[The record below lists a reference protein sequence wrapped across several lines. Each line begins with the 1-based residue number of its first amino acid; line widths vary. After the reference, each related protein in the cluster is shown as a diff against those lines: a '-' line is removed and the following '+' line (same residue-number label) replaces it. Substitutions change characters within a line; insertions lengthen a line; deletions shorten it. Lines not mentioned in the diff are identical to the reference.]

1 MVVILTTIYR
11 KCLHCVTSD
20 AIVKEI
26 NQGACS
32 MDKNYLEPNQKLE
45 YDKQRHDFH
54 WNTYK
59 DLEHEEFPAL
69 NSLGMPIIDSTKQ
82 GDAFPTF
89 EEQFTPTAQDS
100 GNWELDNGASFR
112 ITFRDIDGLILQGMN
127 EENCD
132 EFRQSDG
139 ALYVPEYLCEFSFI
153 DPIDEIKLSDEEK
166 KYHGINPRGKVYAV
180 VTDTWSEAIE
190 TFIWWMDNYFD
201 NRYRSEKAAENLTVS
216 DFVNGMRNNNV

>member
-1 MVVILTTIYR
+1 
-11 KCLHCVTSD
+11 
-20 AIVKEI
+20 
-26 NQGACS
+26 
-32 MDKNYLEPNQKLE
+32 MDKNYLKPNQKLE
-45 YDKQRHDFH
+45 YDKQRHELH
-54 WNTYK
+54 WNTYGK
-59 DLEHEEFPAL
+59 SKLPRHNYFD
-69 NSLGMPIIDSTKQ
+69 SRYKRIIDSTKP

-100 GNWELDNGASFR
+100 GNWVLDNGASFR

-166 KYHGINPRGKVYAV
+166 KYHGINPKGKVYAV
-180 VTDTWSEAIE
+180 VTDTWTEAIE
-190 TFIWWMDNYFD
+190 TFIWWIDNYFD
-201 NRYRSEKAAENLTVS
+201 NRYRSEKAAENLTES
-216 DFVNGMRNNNV
+216 DFVNGRRISNERI

>member
-1 MVVILTTIYR
+1 
-11 KCLHCVTSD
+11 
-20 AIVKEI
+20 
-26 NQGACS
+26 

-45 YDKQRHDFH
+45 YDKQRHELH

-59 DLEHEEFPAL
+59 DLEHEEFGGL
-69 NSLGMPIIDSTKQ
+69 NSLGMPIIDSTKP

-100 GNWELDNGASFR
+100 GNWVLDNGASFR
-112 ITFRDIDGLILQGMN
+112 ITFRDIDGLIIQGMN

-166 KYHGINPRGKVYAV
+166 KYHGINPKGKVFAV
-180 VTDTWSEAIE
+180 VTDTWTEAIE
-190 TFIWWMDNYFD
+190 TFTWWIDNYFD
-201 NRYRSEKAAENLTVS
+201 NRYRSEKAAENLTES
-216 DFVNGMRNNNV
+216 DFVNGRRISNERI

>member
-1 MVVILTTIYR
+1 
-11 KCLHCVTSD
+11 
-20 AIVKEI
+20 
-26 NQGACS
+26 

-45 YDKQRHDFH
+45 YDKKRHELH

-59 DLEHEEFPAL
+59 DLEHEEFGGL
-69 NSLGMPIIDSTKQ
+69 NSLGMPIIDSTKP

-100 GNWELDNGASFR
+100 GNWVLDNGASFR
-112 ITFRDIDGLILQGMN
+112 ITFRDIDGLIIQGMN

-166 KYHGINPRGKVYAV
+166 KYHGINPKGKVFAV
-180 VTDTWSEAIE
+180 VTDTWTEAIE
-190 TFIWWMDNYFD
+190 TFTWWIDNYFD
-201 NRYRSEKAAENLTVS
+201 NRYRSEKAAENLTES
-216 DFVNGMRNNNV
+216 DFVNGRRISNERI

>member
-1 MVVILTTIYR
+1 
-11 KCLHCVTSD
+11 
-20 AIVKEI
+20 
-26 NQGACS
+26 

-45 YDKQRHDFH
+45 YDKQRHELH

-59 DLEHEEFPAL
+59 DLKHEEFGGL
-69 NSLGMPIIDSTKQ
+69 NSLGMPIIDSTKP

-100 GNWELDNGASFR
+100 GNWVLDNGASFR
-112 ITFRDIDGLILQGMN
+112 ITFRDIDGLIIQGMN

-166 KYHGINPRGKVYAV
+166 KYHGINPKGKVFAV
-180 VTDTWSEAIE
+180 VTDTWTEAIE
-190 TFIWWMDNYFD
+190 TFTWWIDNYFD
-201 NRYRSEKAAENLTVS
+201 NRYRSEKAAENLTES
-216 DFVNGMRNNNV
+216 DFVNGRRISNERI

>member
-1 MVVILTTIYR
+1 
-11 KCLHCVTSD
+11 
-20 AIVKEI
+20 
-26 NQGACS
+26 

-45 YDKQRHDFH
+45 YDKQRHELH

-59 DLEHEEFPAL
+59 DLEHEEFGGL
-69 NSLGMPIIDSTKQ
+69 NSLGMPIIDSTKP

-100 GNWELDNGASFR
+100 GNWVLDNGASFR
-112 ITFRDIDGLILQGMN
+112 ITFRDIDGLILQGMT
-127 EENCD
+127 EENCN

-166 KYHGINPRGKVYAV
+166 KYHGINPKGKVFAV
-180 VTDTWSEAIE
+180 VTDTWTEAIE
-190 TFIWWMDNYFD
+190 TFTWWIDNYFD
-201 NRYRSEKAAENLTVS
+201 NRYRSEKAAENLTES
-216 DFVNGMRNNNV
+216 DFVNGRRISNERI

>member
-1 MVVILTTIYR
+1 M
-11 KCLHCVTSD
+11 
-20 AIVKEI
+20 
-26 NQGACS
+26 G
-32 MDKNYLEPNQKLE
+32 KNYLEPNQKLE

-54 WNTYK
+54 WNTYGK
-59 DLEHEEFPAL
+59 Q
-69 NSLGMPIIDSTKQ
+69 NSNKRIIDSTKP

-100 GNWELDNGASFR
+100 DNWELDNGASFR

-153 DPIDEIKLSDEEK
+153 DSIDEIKLSDEEK

-180 VTDTWSEAIE
+180 VTDTWAEAIE
-190 TFIWWMDNYFD
+190 TFIWWFDNYFD
-201 NRYRSEKAAENLTVS
+201 NRYRSEKAAENLTES
-216 DFVNGMRNNNV
+216 DFINGRRISNEKI